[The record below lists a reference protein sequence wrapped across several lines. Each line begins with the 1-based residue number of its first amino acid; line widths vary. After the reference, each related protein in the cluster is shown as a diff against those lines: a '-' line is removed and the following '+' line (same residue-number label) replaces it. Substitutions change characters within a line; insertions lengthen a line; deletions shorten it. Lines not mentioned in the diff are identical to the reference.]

1 MKIKIVHLYPDL
13 LNLYGDKGNIEC
25 LRHRLLW
32 RDIDVEVTEILS
44 EETFDI
50 SGADIIF
57 LGGGSDRE
65 QEIVLGKLMEHR
77 DELRE
82 YAENGGSILA
92 VCGGYELLA
101 KSFEIGGEKKEAL
114 GILDCYAVS
123 AEERFTDNV
132 VLQSELVREKI
143 VGFENHSGRMD
154 IGGGK
159 PLGKVLCGNG
169 NDGSG
174 TEGMVYKNVIATYLY
189 GPLLPKNSELCD
201 YILTN
206 ALKHK
211 YSEFDRLRKLDD
223 TMEIDANTGVVTRFV
238 KYF

>member
-25 LRHRLLW
+25 LRYRLLW
-32 RDIDVEVTEILS
+32 RDIEAEVTEVLS
-44 EETFDI
+44 DEPLDI
-50 SGADIIF
+50 SEADIIF

-65 QEIVLGKLMEHR
+65 QKIVLGKLMEHR
-77 DELRE
+77 DKLRE
-82 YAENGGSILA
+82 YTENGGSLLA

-101 KSFEIGGEKKEAL
+101 KSCEIGGEKKEAL
-114 GILDCYAVS
+114 GILDCRAVS
-123 AEERFTDNV
+123 AKERFTDNV
-132 VLQSELVREKI
+132 VLQSEIVGGKI
-143 VGFENHSGRMD
+143 TGFENHSGRMD

-169 NDGSG
+169 NDGRG
-174 TEGMVYKNVIATYLY
+174 AEGMVYKNVVATYLY
-189 GPLLPKNSELCD
+189 GPLLPKNPKLCD

-211 YSEFDRLRKLDD
+211 YPEFERLRELDD
-223 TMEIDANTGVVTRFV
+223 LIEIRANDSIVSRFV
-238 KYF
+238 K